1 MISAVTG
8 GNYVWT
14 TFRSSCFQL
23 RRQLGRASRG
33 ATAGIPG
40 QSYSEVR
47 ICHDIFFISLFI
59 YTRPCFLQ
67 KSTDLVDCLSTERI
81 QDLVSAKDVLA
92 RAVRVSEAPRSERLL
107 DGQGP
112 AENFEE
118 LLSAKEL
125 CSAQRLTSRDFQS
138 RQAVLEK
145 RTQRPAWAALTSRSA
160 TR

>member
-1 MISAVTG
+1 MDEFSQFLLSASAPAWTGISRRDRR
-8 GNYVWT
+8 NS
-14 TFRSSCFQL
+14 RSAIFGSESM
-23 RRQLGRASRG
+23 SR
-33 ATAGIPG
+33 
-40 QSYSEVR
+40 YL
-47 ICHDIFFISLFI
+47 FISLFI

-92 RAVRVSEAPRSERLL
+92 RAVRVSEAPRSESLL